1 MVFGLV
7 HSNHCAPVAN
17 TQKLRML
24 KEGSLIM
31 NKIALTLTTVGLLSS
46 GAVQAALVD
55 RGGGLLYDT
64 LLNVTWLQDANYAK
78 TSGFDTDG
86 LMDWGTAKSWA
97 SNLVYAG
104 YSDWRLPTSDPAC
117 FAGDVIGKCASSEMG
132 KLYEVTL
139 GNISAYQPEAI
150 NHGLK
155 NNGQFQNLN
164 EGHGY
169 WSSTE
174 LFFDSNQASDFAF
187 YFHFAG
193 GGQAYGLK
201 VGSHYAM
208 AVRDGDVAAVPEPKT
223 YALLVAG
230 LGIMGAL
237 AHRKQ
242 K

>member
-1 MVFGLV
+1 
-7 HSNHCAPVAN
+7 
-17 TQKLRML
+17 
-24 KEGSLIM
+24 M
-31 NKIALTLTTVGLLSS
+31 NKIALTLTIAGLLSS
-46 GAVQAALVD
+46 GTVRAALLD

-86 LMDWGTAKSWA
+86 LMDWDTAKIWA

-104 YSDWRLPTSDPAC
+104 YSDWRLPTSDPTC
-117 FAGDVIGKCASSEMG
+117 FAGDVIGKCTSSEMG
-132 KLYEVTL
+132 NLYEATL
-139 GNISAYQPEAI
+139 GNISAYQPEATTY
-150 NHGLK
+150 GLK
-155 NNGQFQNLN
+155 NIGPFQNLD

-169 WSSTE
+169 WSGTE
-174 LFFDSNQASDFAF
+174 FSLEYNQASDFAF

-223 YALLVAG
+223 YALLLAG
-230 LGIMGAL
+230 LGIIGVVAR
-237 AHRKQ
+237 RKQ